1 MQRLWPPMP
10 ATRRVLAAA
19 APRGASARLGAGG
32 AARAGAARRCRAR
45 GSSAGHAQR
54 GWRRRLRSATRPRA
68 RRGGET
74 RRPRRGRT
82 ARRRSERRAAPR
94 GRRRQRRNRC
104 GCCDSRGRHA
114 ARPRREPQVRTS
126 WRREREAIWRASAVG
141 RNSVRCCRRS
151 ARSLCLRAAPGV
163 RVRATQLC
171 GRLPARRRAREA
183 APEVVRSRNGVAA
196 GRAGRRRALRRACGR
211 LRTDGAPRA
220 GSR

>member
-126 WRREREAIWRASAVG
+126 WRREREAIWRASALG
-141 RNSVRCCRRS
+141 CRTNRTKRRTMLQTFSALPVRCVLRLGCACVPRSCAAACRLAAAPARQRRRS
-151 ARSLCLRAAPGV
+151 
-163 RVRATQLC
+163 
-171 GRLPARRRAREA
+171 
-183 APEVVRSRNGVAA
+183 
-196 GRAGRRRALRRACGR
+196 
-211 LRTDGAPRA
+211 
-220 GSR
+220 